1 MKNLTIAIAFTFLLS
16 GCLTVTEVTGPS
28 GKRAYALNCND
39 DVAGCYK
46 KAGELCPNGY
56 VVPQQVTGTVA
67 VPIGRS
73 IAMGSDT
80 TMLVECKSPQ

>member
-1 MKNLTIAIAFTFLLS
+1 MKYTIISLAFACLLS

-28 GKRAYALNCND
+28 GKPAYALACND

-56 VVPQQVTGTVA
+56 LVPQQVTGTVA
-67 VPIGRS
+67 IPVGKS

-80 TMLVECKSPQ
+80 TMLIECK